1 MRGLA
6 AGSMGP
12 VDIKVIQENGRIQG
26 KEGRGQEPG
35 TKKGSW
41 RPGGGS
47 RGFRGSCQSRV
58 GKDAYEEGQWTVP
71 SLPSPHSDLCRDLAG
86 GRGWGGGRVCQKPSG
101 VRAADMGL
109 DLQGPRASFPP
120 ASSPPPPGSSC
131 TDDWGGR
138 SRVRPRSPQDGWS
151 PRLAADKAGGTRT
164 WDKLPSLL
172 KPQFPQ

>member
-86 GRGWGGGRVCQKPSG
+86 GRGWGGGASARNQVGSG
-101 VRAADMGL
+101 RQTWGLIYRDPEPVSHLPAPRHPQARAAQTTGED
-109 DLQGPRASFPP
+109 GP
-120 ASSPPPPGSSC
+120 G
-131 TDDWGGR
+131 
-138 SRVRPRSPQDGWS
+138 
-151 PRLAADKAGGTRT
+151 
-164 WDKLPSLL
+164 
-172 KPQFPQ
+172 